1 MAIKVSDKIVKQQ
14 VKSKFLQLINNIT
27 IRYQYDGQKKG
38 KYLITN
44 TKSDYTSREVS
55 SSIST
60 KASIYQ
66 NIKLILDDMV
76 SSKIDDKELLDTI
89 QLAMRHLSRARNTV
103 YTRYQ
108 GDNMKTQHKA
118 NTWSLLDTET
128 AIGAFSNIIT
138 SETFTSDAA
147 AALKNEILAGKT
159 IQAADVL
166 AYFNE
171 LQTRYANWRSN
182 YTAQYINLYYC
193 HTNCHVSCHC
203 RSRR

>member
-14 VKSKFLQLINNIT
+14 VISKFLQLINNIT
-27 IRYQYDGQKKG
+27 IRYQYGGSKKG

-44 TKSDYTSREVS
+44 TKSDYTSRKVS

-89 QLAMRHLSRARNTV
+89 QLAMRHLSRARNTI
-103 YTRYQ
+103 YNRYR
-108 GDNMKTQHKA
+108 GDDMGHQDKA
-118 NTWSLLDTET
+118 NTWSLVTTET
-128 AIGAFSNIIT
+128 AVGAFSNIIT
-138 SETFTSDAA
+138 SETFTSNAA

-159 IQAADVL
+159 IQAADIL

-171 LQTRYANWRSN
+171 LQTRYKNWRSN
-182 YTAQYINLYYC
+182 YPAQYIKLYYC
-193 HTNCHVSCHC
+193 HTNCHSSCHC